1 MKEKLYEDMLSDL
14 SVNLKT
20 LQDKPEETADSTLK
34 ALWFATA
41 GNPLSAQLSEKS
53 KLPELTNEQVDS
65 LKILID
71 RRLNNEPLAHI
82 TGRQQFMGIELL
94 ASSDALVP
102 RKETEILGRTAI
114 DFLSKLA
121 ETKDELTVV
130 YVCTG
135 AGNLAICYAII
146 VPAARVF
153 ASDMSED
160 AVKLAQNNVVYHKL
174 EDRVETYVGDLLSP
188 FDNEKFY
195 NKVDLLSCNPPYIS
209 SAKVPGMSEEISLHE
224 PSLAFDGGAFGI
236 KIIQKLIKGAPKY
249 LSSGGYLIFEI
260 GLGQGKSLLK
270 QLNSMNDFVNV
281 DGVADENGDIR
292 VIVAQKII
300 S

>member
-34 ALWFATA
+34 ALWFAAA

-53 KLPELTNEQVDS
+53 KLPELTNKQAES

-102 RKETEILGRTAI
+102 RKETEILGRTATS
-114 DFLSKLA
+114 FLNKLA

-130 YVCTG
+130 DVCTG
-135 AGNLAICYAII
+135 AGNLAISYAINE
-146 VPAARVF
+146 PTARVF
-153 ASDMSED
+153 ASDLSED
-160 AVKLAQNNVVYHKL
+160 AVKLAQNNVVYNSL
-174 EDRVETYVGDLLSP
+174 EDRIETYVGDLLSP

-209 SAKVPGMSEEISLHE
+209 SAKVPNMNEEISSHE

-270 QLNSMNDFVNV
+270 QLNSMDDFINV

>member
-34 ALWFATA
+34 ALWFAAA

-53 KLPELTNEQVDS
+53 KLPELTNEQADS
-65 LKILID
+65 LKTLID

-114 DFLSKLA
+114 SFLNKLA
-121 ETKDELTVV
+121 KTKDELTVV
-130 YVCTG
+130 DVCTG
-135 AGNLAICYAII
+135 AGNLAISYAINEL
-146 VPAARVF
+146 AARVF
-153 ASDMSED
+153 ASDLSED
-160 AVKLAQNNVVYHKL
+160 AVKLTQNNVVYHNL
-174 EDRVETYVGDLLSP
+174 EDRIETYVGDLLSP

-209 SAKVPGMSEEISLHE
+209 SAKVPSMNEEISSHE

-270 QLNSMNDFVNV
+270 QLNSMDDFINV